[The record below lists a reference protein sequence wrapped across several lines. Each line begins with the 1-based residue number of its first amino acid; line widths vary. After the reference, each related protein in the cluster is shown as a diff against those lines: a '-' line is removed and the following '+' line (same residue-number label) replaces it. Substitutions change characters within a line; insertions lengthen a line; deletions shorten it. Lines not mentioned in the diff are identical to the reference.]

1 MTYIVT
7 PNYYR
12 LMKVLFILLS
22 LGWLVVASPAA
33 AQQTRI
39 NHIAFTVKDLG
50 KSSQFYRQVLEL
62 DTIPNPF
69 KDALHQW
76 LNIGSGASLHLIQG
90 SRIPVSVKDSHLCF
104 SVPSVV
110 AMAEKLRKAGIA
122 FESWTGEKGQWTNRA
137 DGVKQIYLQD
147 PDGYWLEVND
157 QH

>member
-1 MTYIVT
+1 
-7 PNYYR
+7 
-12 LMKVLFILLS
+12 MKLPIFLFCLGLLIIS
-22 LGWLVVASPAA
+22 SPVISQSA
-33 AQQTRI
+33 RI

-50 KSSQFYRQVLEL
+50 KSSRFYRQVLQL

-90 SRIPVSVKDSHLCF
+90 TRIPVSVKDSHICF
-104 SVPSVV
+104 SVSSVEV
-110 AMAEKLRKAGIA
+110 LAEKLSRAGIA

-157 QH
+157 QQ

>member
-1 MTYIVT
+1 MKTSH
-7 PNYYR
+7 
-12 LMKVLFILLS
+12 LMLAICLLAFTIPS
-22 LGWLVVASPAA
+22 FSQSA
-33 AQQTRI
+33 RI

-50 KSSQFYRQVLEL
+50 KSSQFYRQVLQL

-76 LNIGSGASLHLIQG
+76 LNIGGGASLHLIQG
-90 SRIPVSVKDSHLCF
+90 TRIPVSIKDSHICF
-104 SVPSVV
+104 SVSSVE
-110 AMAEKLRKAGIA
+110 ALAEKLSRAGIA

-157 QH
+157 QQ

>member
-1 MTYIVT
+1 MTYIVI

-12 LMKVLFILLS
+12 LMKVLFILLC
-22 LGWLVVASPAA
+22 LGWLVASSPAA

-50 KSSQFYRQVLEL
+50 KSSRFYRQVLQL

-69 KDALHQW
+69 NDAIHLW
-76 LNIGSGASLHLIQG
+76 LNIGGGASLHLIQG
-90 SRIPVSVKDSHLCF
+90 TRIPVSIKDTHICF
-104 SVPSVV
+104 SVSSVE
-110 AMAEKLRKAGIA
+110 ALAEKLSRAGIA

-157 QH
+157 QQ